1 MPWLLQD
8 RRRKKMIYLILAVL
22 SSTLVSLVIRIG
34 GKYTDRNLAMLSANY
49 LVCIVLACVYTGFGK
64 VLIHTEGTTL
74 SIGLGAIN
82 GFLYLAGF
90 ALLQINTRKN
100 GVVMSSTFMRLGVL
114 VPTVLSVLI
123 FGEKPELL
131 QVIGFVIALIAII
144 GISTDG
150 GASDT
155 VIEFKAGLILILLA
169 GGSADAMS
177 KVYDE
182 VGSAE
187 LSNQYLVYT
196 FIFALLFCLVLMLA
210 KKQKIGRT
218 EILFGAL
225 LSIPNYY
232 SARFLLKAVGQV
244 PAVVAYPTYS
254 VGTIIATSIVGI
266 CLFHETINRR
276 QKVALVGI
284 LIALVLL
291 NI

>member
-1 MPWLLQD
+1 
-8 RRRKKMIYLILAVL
+8 MIYLILAVL

-34 GKYTDRNLAMLSANY
+34 GKYTDRNLAMLSVNY
-49 LVCIVLACVYTGFGK
+49 LVCILLACVYTGFGK
-64 VLIHTEGTTL
+64 VLVHTDGTAL
-74 SIGLGAIN
+74 SVGLGAIN

-114 VPTVLSVLI
+114 VPTVLSVLF

-131 QVIGFVIALIAII
+131 QGIGFVIALVAII

-150 GASDT
+150 GASNT

-182 VGSAE
+182 VGNAE
-187 LSNQYLVYT
+187 LSDQYLVYT
-196 FIFALLFCLVLMLA
+196 FIFALLFCLVLMFT

-225 LSIPNYY
+225 LALPNYY

-254 VGTIIATSIVGI
+254 VGTIIVTSIVGI
-266 CLFHETINRR
+266 CLFHEAINRR

-284 LIALVLL
+284 LIALVCL